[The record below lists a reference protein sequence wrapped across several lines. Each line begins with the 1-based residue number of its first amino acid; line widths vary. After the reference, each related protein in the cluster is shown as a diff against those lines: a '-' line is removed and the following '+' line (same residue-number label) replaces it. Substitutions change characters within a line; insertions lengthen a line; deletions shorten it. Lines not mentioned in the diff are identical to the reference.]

1 MIGCLRVPYCA
12 AALEGQR
19 DRTLRGGPLVF
30 IRYDQRGGKVIA
42 LSASAEAVGV
52 QLGLSV
58 TRARALCPQGKFITS
73 DADRYAATLDR
84 VLGCLWT
91 YTNRVEID
99 EAAFPH
105 ALIAY
110 LDLGRLREEAAR
122 ELLTSAVEALRST
135 LPLTASVG
143 LAASKFSA
151 YLAALK
157 AEAGEV
163 LSVSR
168 GDEAAFATPFPVSV
182 LPLTRDLAHKL
193 DRLAVRRLGEFA
205 ALPRAAVIGQFGRA
219 GKLLYLLAQGQ
230 DGRPVTP
237 RRMPASES
245 GRRQFEP
252 PITERTRLDI
262 AVHLLAEE
270 LAERLE
276 QRGAALHRLRVT
288 LTPERGAAHS
298 EELFL
303 IEPVATARGIAES
316 IQRLLERLPTTQP
329 ITSLEV
335 CLAHLVSAAP
345 RQLEL
350 FRDQPARTALLDL
363 ARVLNERYG
372 DHCYRTEL
380 RDRGAILL
388 ERRFALRRI
397 DAS

>member
-1 MIGCLRVPYCA
+1 MIGCLRVPYYA

-84 VLGCLWT
+84 VLSCLWT

-105 ALIAY
+105 TLIAY
-110 LDLGRLREEAAR
+110 LDLGQLRNEAAR

-135 LPLTASVG
+135 LHLTASVG
-143 LAASKFSA
+143 LAAGKFPA

-163 LSVSR
+163 LVVAR
-168 GDEAAFATPFPVSV
+168 GEEAAFAAPFPLSV
-182 LPLTRDLAHKL
+182 LPLSRDLAHKL

-219 GKLLYLLAQGQ
+219 GKRLYLLAQGQ

-252 PITERTRLDI
+252 PIAERTRLDI
-262 AVHLLAEE
+262 AAHLLADYRHWCQ
-270 LAERLE
+270 LSVAK
-276 QRGAALHRLRVT
+276 QCAAAVFSEPQT
-288 LTPERGAAHS
+288 LS
-298 EELFL
+298 
-303 IEPVATARGIAES
+303 
-316 IQRLLERLPTTQP
+316 
-329 ITSLEV
+329 
-335 CLAHLVSAAP
+335 
-345 RQLEL
+345 
-350 FRDQPARTALLDL
+350 
-363 ARVLNERYG
+363 ARV
-372 DHCYRTEL
+372 
-380 RDRGAILL
+380 
-388 ERRFALRRI
+388 
-397 DAS
+397 